1 MSLTFACQS
10 VRWSTI
16 LGLCIHLLVYSLF
29 MYSDCWTQISHPPA
43 IDIQCRWVKLLSR
56 IFQLKIAWL
65 QCTLPRL
72 IRQSSYYTS
81 PSAATLDE
89 PLNSNPVFGLEF
101 MTRHTKY
108 SAAYRHSMFNSP
120 TRLAS
125 TRSFVQHTHFVLFS
139 NHHPTILPFRW
150 TTTCRADFR
159 IFSHRQ
165 HPRTELRR
173 TRVCWCFFP
182 SSASWATIIR
192 SFVHLWTYFYVMPG
206 LMLWVVV
213 VDLGIYI

>member
-10 VRWSTI
+10 VRWSSI

-29 MYSDCWTQISHPPA
+29 MYSDCCTQISHPPA

-81 PSAATLDE
+81 PSAVRWM
-89 PLNSNPVFGLEF
+89 NHW
-101 MTRHTKY
+101 TRILCLGWNLWRDIHTKY
-108 SAAYRHSMFNSP
+108 IAAYRHPMFNSP

-125 TRSFVQHTHFVLFS
+125 TRSFVHTHIS
-139 NHHPTILPFRW
+139 
-150 TTTCRADFR
+150 C
-159 IFSHRQ
+159 
-165 HPRTELRR
+165 
-173 TRVCWCFFP
+173 
-182 SSASWATIIR
+182 SSLTIIQP
-192 SFVHLWTYFYVMPG
+192 SFHSDG
-206 LMLWVVV
+206 LQHAEQISEFSLIGNTPVQS
-213 VDLGIYI
+213 